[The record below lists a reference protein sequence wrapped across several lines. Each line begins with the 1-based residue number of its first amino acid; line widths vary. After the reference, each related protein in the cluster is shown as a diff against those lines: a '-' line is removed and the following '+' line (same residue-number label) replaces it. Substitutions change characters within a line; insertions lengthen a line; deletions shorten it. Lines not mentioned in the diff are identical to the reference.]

1 MTFLFF
7 NVSQILTSFSLCIG
21 RRQEAEE
28 GHDLHQETIALEE
41 AVVPEEAVALEE
53 VVGLL
58 PAAPADDLPVV
69 PPALHSSTM
78 LLVDE
83 AEAQHLAKR
92 RKLELTLLQQQ
103 IETEKSR
110 TEAERRRIEAENVR
124 VAAFS
129 EMRRYYANLADKHE
143 L

>member
-21 RRQEAEE
+21 SRQEAEE
-28 GHDLHQETIALEE
+28 GYDLHQ
-41 AVVPEEAVALEE
+41 EAVALEQAVVPE
-53 VVGLL
+53 QAVALEEDVGLL

-69 PPALHSSTM
+69 PPPHSSTM

-83 AEAQHLAKR
+83 AEAQHLAKK
-92 RKLELTLLQQQ
+92 RKLEISLLEQQ
-103 IETEKSR
+103 IETEKRR

-129 EMRRYYANLADKHE
+129 EMRRYYANLADKH
-143 L
+143 